1 MINAAAVPGAQI
13 APLCVTT
20 PTDPSVPRKRQNGG
34 YARGCR
40 WLLERALRSASDVDV
55 QAHVGTATVRP
66 YAWRVKGW
74 DPRSSQPNLTGWRSV
89 GGPTY
94 LIAA

>member
-1 MINAAAVPGAQI
+1 MRGPTQINPFGRSTGVRADDQ
-13 APLCVTT
+13 VT
-20 PTDPSVPRKRQNGG
+20 DHNGG

>member
-1 MINAAAVPGAQI
+1 MGAPNAQFWSRNVLTGLQPA
-13 APLCVTT
+13 
-20 PTDPSVPRKRQNGG
+20 SVQSGG
-34 YARGCR
+34 YACGCR
-40 WLLERALRSASDVDV
+40 WLLEHALRSASDVDV

-89 GGPTY
+89 GGPTC